1 MLTLPQEMIDL
12 LDLEMRNPVQSEYGF
27 KGLYPVLETHLM
39 WYNAADCQWRV
50 AEKVKVSKNLAGWYY
65 YGMLPMNHT
74 AEMAQHIIRLKH
86 QIDDASLYIK
96 ETKIKNKLK
105 KIKEDFQ

>member
-12 LDLEMRNPVQSEYGF
+12 LELEMRKPSESEYGF

-39 WYNAADCQWRV
+39 WYNITECQWRL
-50 AEKVKVSKNLAGWYY
+50 AEKIKVSKNLSGWYY
-65 YGMLPMNHT
+65 YGVREINST
-74 AEMAQHIIRLKH
+74 AQMTQHLISLKH
-86 QIDDASLYIK
+86 QIDDAVLYIK
-96 ETKIKNKLK
+96 ETKVKNKLN